1 MAKYVRKPKTNIA
14 MCIAGVLFCLTMV
27 STYMV
32 SGLFARYSSTGT
44 GSDSARVIKFGK
56 ITIEETGDFI
66 GNTKNM
72 IIIPGVDLKKEA
84 VVRFEGSESATY
96 VFVEVD
102 LTGDWTYVEPGTF
115 LYGTL
120 MDWAIADG
128 WQYLKGSQ
136 YVFYREL
143 DPNTALEA
151 QVIKD
156 QTVHVSDSITKNTIQ
171 TIDGMSITFRASV
184 VQSNGFASV
193 SDAWASLESK
203 GGGAG

>member
-1 MAKYVRKPKTNIA
+1 MAKYVRKPKMNIA
-14 MCIAGVLFCLTMV
+14 MCVAGVLFCLTMV

-44 GSDSARVIKFGK
+44 GSDSARVMKFGK
-56 ITIEETGDFI
+56 ITIEETGDFV

-72 IIIPGVDLKKEA
+72 MIIPGVDLEKKA
-84 VVRFEGSESATY
+84 VVNFDGSEAATY

-102 LTGDWTYVEPGTF
+102 LAGNWTYAEPGTF

-120 MDWAIADG
+120 MDWAVADG
-128 WQYLKGSQ
+128 WHYVRGSK

-143 DPNTALEA
+143 APNTTLS
-151 QVIKD
+151 VPIIKENK
-156 QTVHVSDSITKNTIQ
+156 VHVSENITKETIQ
-171 TIDGMSITFRASV
+171 TFDGMTITFRASV
-184 VQSNGFASV
+184 VQSNGFAGV